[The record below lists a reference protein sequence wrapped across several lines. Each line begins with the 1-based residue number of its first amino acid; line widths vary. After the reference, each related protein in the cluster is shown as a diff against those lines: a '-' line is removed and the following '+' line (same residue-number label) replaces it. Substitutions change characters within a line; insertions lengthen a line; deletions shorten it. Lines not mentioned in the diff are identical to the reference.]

1 MLIRVLLIDDHE
13 MVRMGLSAYLAT
25 QSDIEIVGEAS
36 DGRTGVQLAV
46 AIKPDVILM
55 DLLMEGMDGISATR
69 EICELLE
76 DPKIIVLTSFMDD
89 NKLYPALEAGA
100 LSYLLKTSRAGE
112 IVTAI
117 RSAAKGESVLEAKV
131 TSKVI
136 SKMRHLDDEKPHE
149 TLTSREMQ
157 VLQLIAD
164 GHTNQEIADKLFITV
179 KTVKTHITNLLSKL
193 GLDDRTQAAIYA
205 HRNKLVE

>member
-1 MLIRVLLIDDHE
+1 

-36 DGRTGVQLAV
+36 DGQAGVQLA
-46 AIKPDVILM
+46 IDTQPDVILM
-55 DLLMEGMDGISATR
+55 DLLMEGMDGITATR
-69 EICELLE
+69 EIVKALPN
-76 DPKIIVLTSFMDD
+76 PKIIVLTSFLDD
-89 NKLYPALEAGA
+89 DKVYPALEAGA
-100 LSYLLKTSRAGE
+100 LSYLLKTSRADR
-112 IVTAI
+112 IASAI

-136 SKMRHLDDEKPHE
+136 SKMRSSDHEKPHDS
-149 TLTSREMQ
+149 LTAREME

-164 GHTNQEIADKLFITV
+164 GNTNQEIADKLYITV

-193 GLDDRTQAAIYA
+193 ELDDRTQAAIYA
-205 HRNKLVE
+205 YRNNLVK

>member
-1 MLIRVLLIDDHE
+1 MIRVILIDDHE

-36 DGRTGVQLAV
+36 DGKSGVQLALEK
-46 AIKPDVILM
+46 KPDVILM
-55 DLLMEGMDGISATR
+55 DLLMEGMDGIQATR
-69 EICELLE
+69 EIVKVLP
-76 DPKIIVLTSFMDD
+76 DPKIIVLTSFLDD
-89 NKLYPALEAGA
+89 DKVYPALEAGA
-100 LSYLLKTSRAGE
+100 LSYLLKTSRADK
-112 IVTAI
+112 IASAI

-136 SKMRHLDDEKPHE
+136 SKMQGFNKEKPHE
-149 TLTSREMQ
+149 SLTAREME

-164 GHTNQEIADKLFITV
+164 GNTNQEIADKLYITV

-193 GLDDRTQAAIYA
+193 ELDDRTQAAIYA
-205 HRNKLVE
+205 YRNNLVN